1 MNLLKCTLK
10 NNLFITFYLLHY
22 FRFFNFKP
30 YVQLGSFLV
39 VIDVV
44 FCFYFFFCFI
54 KTRKRCVQKSSILYF
69 GGMYLMAILSIFIAN
84 FESGQSVYYGLRGF
98 AHSYLQLGFIFYL
111 IYKKYEPLDL
121 LKICLLFAFAY
132 SLSLLLAYV
141 QYPNNIFGFQT
152 LGDDYDGYM
161 ERAYEAR
168 GVYRF
173 NMPGGDFVVF
183 SLLYLLGSLRKIRGK
198 SYILFVLIIL
208 IFLRGVRS
216 CIIASAITG
225 LLTYLFSKKINFK
238 RICLIL
244 IFPIV
249 GYTLLMSIP
258 FTKNIVNSYLS
269 LTEEQYEA
277 NKTDD
282 DIRLQN
288 IYYFSMVFNDQ
299 NSVLPNIVGNG
310 PIVDG
315 PVAKKLDMASQVGF
329 WLSDVEYITWFIY
342 FGIIGLLIVILWGI
356 SCMIAKIPRDYY
368 YFKMMLLYYFIVMT
382 FGAIVMDNIPIV
394 CILTYVIYIKS
405 LQKNGI
411 EKK

>member
-1 MNLLKCTLK
+1 MKLLKYELK

-22 FRFFNFKP
+22 LRFFNLRP
-30 YVQLGSFLV
+30 YVQLGNLLV
-39 VIDVV
+39 VIDVA

-54 KTRKRCVQKSSILYF
+54 KTWERYVQKSSLLYF
-69 GGMYLMAILSIFIAN
+69 GGIYLMAILSIFIAN
-84 FESGQSVYYGLRGF
+84 FESGQSLYYGLRGF

-111 IYKKYEPLDL
+111 IYKIYEPLDL
-121 LKICLLFAFAY
+121 LKICLLFAFAH

-141 QYPNNIFGFQT
+141 QYPNNILGFQAS
-152 LGDDYDGYM
+152 LDEGYI
-161 ERAYEAR
+161 ERAFEAR
-168 GVYRF
+168 GVFRF

-183 SLLYLLGSLRKIRGK
+183 ALLYVLGEFRNIKGR
-198 SYILFVLIIL
+198 SYILFGLIIL

-249 GYTLLMSIP
+249 GYILLMSIP

-299 NSVLPNIVGNG
+299 NSVLPNVVGNG

-315 PVAKKLDMASQVGF
+315 PVAKKLDIASQVGF

-368 YFKMMLLYYFIVMT
+368 YIKMMLLYYFIVMT
-382 FGAIVMDNIPIV
+382 FGAIIMDNIPIV

-405 LQKNGI
+405 LQNDGI
-411 EKK
+411 ETK

>member
-1 MNLLKCTLK
+1 MKFLKYELK

-22 FRFFNFKP
+22 LRFFNLKP
-30 YVQLGSFLV
+30 YVQLGNLLV
-39 VIDVV
+39 VIDVA

-54 KTRKRCVQKSSILYF
+54 KTWERYVQKSSLLYF
-69 GGMYLMAILSIFIAN
+69 GGIYIMAILSIFIAN
-84 FESGQSVYYGLRGF
+84 FESGQSLYYGLRGF

-111 IYKKYEPLDL
+111 IYKIYEPLDL
-121 LKICLLFAFAY
+121 LKICLLFAFAH

-141 QYPNNIFGFQT
+141 QYPNNILGFQAS
-152 LGDDYDGYM
+152 LDDGYI
-161 ERAYEAR
+161 ERAFEAR
-168 GVYRF
+168 GVFRF

-183 SLLYLLGSLRKIRGK
+183 ALLYVLGEFRNIKGR
-198 SYILFVLIIL
+198 SYILFGLIIL

-249 GYTLLMSIP
+249 GYILLMSIP

-299 NSVLPNIVGNG
+299 NAVLPNIVGNG

-315 PVAKKLDMASQVGF
+315 PVAKKLDIASQVGF

-342 FGIIGLLIVILWGI
+342 FGIIGLLIVILWGM

-368 YFKMMLLYYFIVMT
+368 YIKMMLLYYFIVMM
-382 FGAIVMDNIPIV
+382 FGAIIMDNIPIV

-405 LQKNGI
+405 LQNDGI
-411 EKK
+411 ETK

>member
-1 MNLLKCTLK
+1 MKFLKYELK

-22 FRFFNFKP
+22 LRFFNLRP
-30 YVQLGSFLV
+30 YVQLGNLLV
-39 VIDVV
+39 VIDVA

-54 KTRKRCVQKSSILYF
+54 KTWERYVQKSSLLYF
-69 GGMYLMAILSIFIAN
+69 GGIYIMAILSIFIAN
-84 FESGQSVYYGLRGF
+84 FESGQSLYYGLRGF

-111 IYKKYEPLDL
+111 IYKIYEPLDL
-121 LKICLLFAFAY
+121 LKICLLFAFAH

-141 QYPNNIFGFQT
+141 QYPNNILGFQAS
-152 LGDDYDGYM
+152 LDDGYI
-161 ERAYEAR
+161 ERAFEAR
-168 GVYRF
+168 GVFRF

-183 SLLYLLGSLRKIRGK
+183 ALLYVLGEFRNIKGR
-198 SYILFVLIIL
+198 SYILFGLIIL

-249 GYTLLMSIP
+249 GYILLMSIP

-299 NSVLPNIVGNG
+299 NAVLPNIVGNG

-315 PVAKKLDMASQVGF
+315 PVAKKLDIASQVGF

-342 FGIIGLLIVILWGI
+342 FGIIGLLIVILWGM

-368 YFKMMLLYYFIVMT
+368 YIKMMLLYYFIVMM
-382 FGAIVMDNIPIV
+382 FGAIIMDNIPIV

-405 LQKNGI
+405 LQNDGI
-411 EKK
+411 ETK

>member
-1 MNLLKCTLK
+1 MRLLKYELK

-22 FRFFNFKP
+22 LRFFNLRP
-30 YVQLGSFLV
+30 YVQLGSLLV
-39 VIDVV
+39 VIDVA
-44 FCFYFFFCFI
+44 FCSYFFFCFI
-54 KTRKRCVQKSSILYF
+54 KTWKRCEQKSSILYF
-69 GGMYLMAILSIFIAN
+69 GGMYLMAIISIFIAN
-84 FESGQSVYYGLRGF
+84 FESGQSLYYGLRGF

-111 IYKKYEPLDL
+111 VYKKYEPLDL
-121 LKICLLFAFAY
+121 LKICLLFAFAH

-141 QYPNNIFGFQT
+141 QYPNNILGFQASV
-152 LGDDYDGYM
+152 DEDYI
-161 ERAYEAR
+161 ERAFETR
-168 GVYRF
+168 GVFRF

-183 SLLYLLGSLRKIRGK
+183 ALLYVLGAFRKIKGK
-198 SYILFVLIIL
+198 SYILFGLIIL
-208 IFLRGVRS
+208 ILLRGVRS

-382 FGAIVMDNIPIV
+382 FGAIIMDNIPIV

-411 EKK
+411 ETK